1 MRKRKIIT
9 AIAGAFLGGA
19 MMAAGLAQVLDGSGG
34 NSAAATAATAPA
46 ASSTTLLASSGS
58 SSSVSAADI
67 YSAVRPSVVEID
79 VSAHVSAGRFGQQ
92 QQVQGTGSGVV
103 IDKNGDILTN
113 YHVIEGATSIDVV
126 FDDGSSVSAT
136 VAGSDAAKDLAVIK
150 VNPSARS
157 LTPASLGDSSSV
169 SIGESVLAIGNPF
182 DLTGTLTEGIVS
194 GLDRTPQDSGST
206 LSGLFQTDAAVNPG
220 NSGGP
225 LLNARGEVIGINTLL
240 ENPTGQNVNV
250 GIAFAIPINT
260 ATQELSSLI
269 NG

>member
-19 MMAAGLAQVLDGSGG
+19 MMAAGLAQVLDGGGG

-58 SSSVSAADI
+58 SSSV
-67 YSAVRPSVVEID
+67 R
-79 VSAHVSAGRFGQQ
+79 
-92 QQVQGTGSGVV
+92 
-103 IDKNGDILTN
+103 
-113 YHVIEGATSIDVV
+113 
-126 FDDGSSVSAT
+126 
-136 VAGSDAAKDLAVIK
+136 
-150 VNPSARS
+150 
-157 LTPASLGDSSSV
+157 
-169 SIGESVLAIGNPF
+169 IGESVLAIGNPF

-194 GLDRTPQDSGST
+194 GLDRRPQDSGST
-206 LSGLFQTDAAVNPG
+206 LSGLIQTDAAVNPG